1 MSPAAYIY
9 RSAGNFLKPLIA
21 GPDVPLGTST
31 PTSPKLVMGMYN
43 NCSVTFQDGYS
54 GSGWVSDSAPAY
66 REIANAYLYDPV
78 NRKVRRDFAG
88 AGIVSSLAN
97 TGQAGSQDVAN
108 GCVPYV
114 SCNPDP
120 NSVIAGTFDPQ
131 ITSWAQSMP
140 AGSYMTIWHEFE
152 SPKKV
157 FVTNRPLWVS
167 MFRKFYTVAKAANP
181 NVTIGPASLV
191 YQYKPGQPGGVN
203 PQEWYV
209 GDAFCDILTADTYW
223 LGTDPV
229 TDIYSTVANGHT
241 AWHNVNSIHGKPLG
255 LTEWGMTYI
264 DRNLTVQ
271 TQVADVDG
279 AKIIDLSMPWLAAN
293 NYKLL
298 LWWNGYQSNA
308 GMQDFNVTPTKSTG
322 SQRPLSL
329 AAWNRALQTYGATTS
344 DIRRL

>member
-1 MSPAAYIY
+1 MSPAAYTY
-9 RSAGNFLKPLIA
+9 RAAGNFLRPLMPGA
-21 GPDVPLGTST
+21 DVPLTGG
-31 PTSPKLVMGMYN
+31 PRKIVMGMYN
-43 NCSVTFQDGYS
+43 NCSVTLADGWN
-54 GSGWVSDSAPAY
+54 GSGWPSDSAPAY

-88 AGIVSSLAN
+88 TGIVSNLAN

-120 NSVIAGTFDPQ
+120 NALIAGTYDAQ

-152 SPKKV
+152 SPKKA
-157 FVTNRPLWVS
+157 FITNRPLFVT
-167 MFRKFYTVAKAANP
+167 MFRHFYTIAKAANA
-181 NVTIGPASLV
+181 NVIIGPSSLV
-191 YQYKPGQPGGVN
+191 YQYGPGRPSETN

-209 GDAFCDILTADTYW
+209 GDAYCDILTADTYW
-223 LGTDPV
+223 IGNDPV
-229 TDIYSTVANGHT
+229 TDIYSTVANGHK
-241 AWHNVNSIHGKPLG
+241 AWHDANSIHGKPLG

-264 DRNLTVQ
+264 DRTPAP
-271 TQVADVDG
+271 QVTDAEG
-279 AKIIDLSMPWLAAN
+279 AQIIDSSMPWLAAN
-293 NYKLL
+293 GYRLL

-308 GMQDFNVTPTKSTG
+308 GVQDYNLTPTKATG

-329 AAWNRALQTYGATTS
+329 AAWNRALQTYGATVS
-344 DIRRL
+344 DIRAL